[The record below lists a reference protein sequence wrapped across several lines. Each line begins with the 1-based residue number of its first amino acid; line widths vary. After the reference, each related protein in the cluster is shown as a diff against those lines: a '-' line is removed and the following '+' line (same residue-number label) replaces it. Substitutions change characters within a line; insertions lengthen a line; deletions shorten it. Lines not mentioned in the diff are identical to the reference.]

1 MSEISRNELLELI
14 PAYVLGALDTD
25 EHTQVQA
32 LLADDTEAQL
42 LEQGYRQI
50 EQVLPLTVANRQ
62 PSSDLKDRLFQRIHD
77 DEIEPDTIVAFAEK
91 PKEKPKGKPRRYVL
105 PMVAAL
111 VVAIVG
117 AIFVLTVLNEPTTP
131 QSVFSNLY
139 GQADSERVYVPASE
153 ESPTEGALLISADG
167 EQAVLR
173 VQQLPILEEDQI
185 FQLWIVDDAGV
196 IDGGLYQAD
205 ENAEV
210 YIVLPIEKPA
220 KTYLRFG
227 MSIEPVG
234 GSPLGNAPTG
244 PRVFGVAVPQDT

>member
-25 EHTQVQA
+25 EHTQVEA

-77 DEIEPDTIVAFAEK
+77 DNIDEPEPENVVPF
-91 PKEKPKGKPRRYVL
+91 KEKPKGKPRRYVM

-111 VVAIVG
+111 VVAVVG

-131 QSVFSNLY
+131 QSVFSKLY
-139 GQADSERVYVPASE
+139 RQADSERVYVRASE
-153 ESPTEGALLISADG
+153 ESPAEGALLISADG

-173 VQQLPILEEDQI
+173 VQQLPVLEEDQI

-220 KTYLRFG
+220 NTYLRFG
-227 MSIEPVG
+227 MSIEPTG

-244 PRVFGVAVPQDT
+244 PRVFGVDVPQDT